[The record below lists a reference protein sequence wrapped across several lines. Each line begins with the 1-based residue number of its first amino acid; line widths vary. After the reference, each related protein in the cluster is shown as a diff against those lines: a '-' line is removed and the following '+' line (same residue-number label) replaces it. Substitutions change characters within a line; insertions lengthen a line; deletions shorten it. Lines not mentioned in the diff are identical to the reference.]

1 MIARLPSVRR
11 LLVLLVLGTILV
23 VPATAGAST
32 FPDTIRLP
40 DGWQPEGIAS
50 GRGTSL
56 YVGSIPTGAVWKGDA
71 RTGQGDVLVPPRPG
85 ERNAIGIKVDKRNRL
100 FVAGGPTGK
109 AFVYDART
117 GEDLASYQLAAP
129 GAATFVN
136 DVVVT
141 SKAAWFTDSR
151 AAQLYA
157 LPLGRH
163 GGLPDQDEVRT
174 LPLTGDFAAPGG
186 HQPQRHRRRQGR
198 PGAAGGP
205 DQHRQAVPD
214 QPPHRRDPRGRPR
227 RGHPG
232 QRRRHA
238 AGRAGAV
245 RGPEPAQPDRR
256 GQAVPVARPGPAG
269 GHHHRPRPSTCRPRS
284 PSRPAACTRST
295 PASAPPTRSPPATT
309 SSRSASAE
317 PGRTRAGRAAGGN
330 RGRSRRIL
338 RR

>member
-1 MIARLPSVRR
+1 MNSRVKHLRR
-11 LLVLLVLGTILV
+11 LLVLLVLAAV
-23 VPATAGAST
+23 AAVPATAAAGA

-56 YVGSIPTGAVWKGDA
+56 YVGSIPTGAVWKADA
-71 RTGQGDVLVPPRPG
+71 RTGEGDVLVPPRPG

-129 GAATFVN
+129 GVPTFVN

-141 SKAAWFTDSR
+141 SKAVWFTDSAAD

-174 LPLTGDFAAPGG
+174 LPLTGDFV
-186 HQPQRHRRRQGR
+186 
-198 PGAAGGP
+198 AGGSP
-205 DQHRQAVPD
+205 NLNGIVATKDGRVLLAV
-214 QPPHRRDPRGRPR
+214 QTSTGKLFRINPR
-227 RGHPG
+227 
-232 QRRRHA
+232 
-238 AGRAGAV
+238 
-245 RGPEPAQPDRR
+245 
-256 GQAVPVARPGPAG
+256 
-269 GHHHRPRPSTCRPRS
+269 T
-284 PSRPAACTRST
+284 
-295 PASAPPTRSPPATT
+295 
-309 SSRSASAE
+309 
-317 PGRTRAGRAAGGN
+317 GRTREVDLGGDELTNGDGMLLAGRVLFVVQNRLNQIAVVVLSRSLD
-330 RGRSRRIL
+330 RGRVVNTLTDPDFDVPTTIAFQAGHLYAVNARFGTTDPQPARYDVV
-338 RR
+338 RVG

>member
-1 MIARLPSVRR
+1 MNSRVTHLRR
-11 LLVLLVLGTILV
+11 LLVLLVLAAV
-23 VPATAGAST
+23 AAVPATAAAGT

-71 RTGQGDVLVPPRPG
+71 RTGEGDVLVPGQPG

-141 SKAAWFTDSR
+141 SKAAWFTDSS

-163 GGLPDQDEVRT
+163 GGCPTR
-174 LPLTGDFAAPGG
+174 
-186 HQPQRHRRRQGR
+186 
-198 PGAAGGP
+198 
-205 DQHRQAVPD
+205 
-214 QPPHRRDPRGRPR
+214 
-227 RGHPG
+227 
-232 QRRRHA
+232 
-238 AGRAGAV
+238 
-245 RGPEPAQPDRR
+245 
-256 GQAVPVARPGPAG
+256 
-269 GHHHRPRPSTCRPRS
+269 
-284 PSRPAACTRST
+284 TRS
-295 PASAPPTRSPPATT
+295 APCP
-309 SSRSASAE
+309 
-317 PGRTRAGRAAGGN
+317 
-330 RGRSRRIL
+330 
-338 RR
+338 